1 MVRDDTAEGGSKK
14 MIMYVMSGGSI
25 KQRNYMGNGGRG
37 GSI

>member
-25 KQRNYMGNGGRG
+25 QAAKLYGKWGERG
-37 GSI
+37 